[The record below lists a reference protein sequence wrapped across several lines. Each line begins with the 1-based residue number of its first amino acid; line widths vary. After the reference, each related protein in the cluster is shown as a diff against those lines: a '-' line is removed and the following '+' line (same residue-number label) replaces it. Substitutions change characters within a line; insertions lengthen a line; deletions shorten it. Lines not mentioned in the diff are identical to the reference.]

1 MFRIDSTG
9 TAVAL
14 PAPAAVGGVIG
25 YFTKG
30 NPTLSIPPTVVSDDW
45 LNMVQE
51 EIVNVITAA
60 GLTPSKTTYTQLR
73 DAIALGLTDNVTELA
88 IANNA
93 SNTALTD
100 MAWDGVTTRS
110 VELSYSIYRKTD
122 TPLEVEA
129 MGKLLLLYK
138 PVANT
143 WDLIEPGENGDD
155 CGVTFNILQTATSVQ
170 LRYDSTNL
178 AGANY
183 VGQIR
188 IKKAVF
194 VD

>member
-14 PAPAAVGGVIG
+14 PTPGAVGPTVG

-51 EIVNVITAA
+51 ELINLVTSA
-60 GLTPSKTTYTQLR
+60 GLTPSKTTYTQVR
-73 DAIALGLTDNVTELA
+73 DAIAANATDTTTELA

-93 SNTALTD
+93 SNTSLTG
-100 MAWDGVTTRS
+100 MTWDGVSVRS
-110 VELSYSIYRKTD
+110 VELNYSIYRKTD
-122 TPLEVEA
+122 TPTEVEC

-143 WDLIEPGENGDD
+143 WDMIEPGENGDD
-155 CGVTFNILQTATSVQ
+155 TGVTFNILQTGTSVQ

-183 VGQIR
+183 VGEIR
-188 IKKAVF
+188 IKKLVF
-194 VD
+194 KD

>member
-14 PAPAAVGGVIG
+14 PTPAAVGGVIG

-93 SNTALTD
+93 SNTALTG
-100 MAWDGVTTRS
+100 MTWDGVTTRS
-110 VELSYSIYRKTD
+110 VELSYSTYRKTD

>member
-14 PAPAAVGGVIG
+14 PTPAAVGPTVG

-51 EIVNVITAA
+51 EILSVIAAA

-73 DAIALGLTDNVTELA
+73 DSIAAGVTDTTTELV
-88 IANNA
+88 IANNV
-93 SNTALTD
+93 SNTALTG
-100 MAWDGVTTRS
+100 MTWDGVSVRS
-110 VELSYSIYRKTD
+110 VELEFSTYRKTD
-122 TPLEVEA
+122 TPTEVA
-129 MGKLLLLYK
+129 SHGRLKLLYK

-143 WDLIEPGENGDD
+143 WDLIEPGEDGDD
-155 CGVTFNILQTATSVQ
+155 CGITFSILQTATSVQ
-170 LRYDSTNL
+170 LRYTSTNL

-183 VGQIR
+183 VGEIR
-188 IKKAVF
+188 IKKAIF
-194 VD
+194 KD